1 MPASRSS
8 SYVKLLG
15 GNINPLSFA
24 NEDTQRLKQKCRY
37 ILTQLRRHPPCVLSG
52 WVYAKLVDWPL
63 DILTNLNGNKDMGQ
77 SCSSCANVARRCL
90 NLPLKTPWMFLYGKP
105 EKGV

>member
-1 MPASRSS
+1 MSKSDNLYIEGVTVPASRSS

-15 GNINPLSFA
+15 GNINPLSSA

-37 ILTQLRRHPPCVLSG
+37 MLTQLRRHPPTIKLLAILLQGCVMSG

-63 DILTNLNGNKDMGQ
+63 DILTNVYGNKDV
-77 SCSSCANVARRCL
+77 C
-90 NLPLKTPWMFLYGKP
+90 
-105 EKGV
+105 